1 METARVSSLIRLQP
15 GLMERAKRR
24 AKQENLSFNA
34 YIERLL
40 EQDSRFEWPTL
51 PADFKVSEEILGFQ
65 IDGWKEPSKEELEA
79 DPKLAHILGYED

>member
-40 EQDSRFEWPTL
+40 EQDSRLEWPTL

-79 DPKLAHILGYED
+79 DPKLAHILGYEN

>member
-40 EQDSRFEWPTL
+40 EQDSRLEWPTL

>member
-40 EQDSRFEWPTL
+40 EQDTRLDWPTL

>member
-1 METARVSSLIRLQP
+1 MEK
-15 GLMERAKRR
+15 AKRR

-40 EQDSRFEWPTL
+40 EQDSRLEWPTL
-51 PADFKVSEEILGFQ
+51 PADFKVSEEILSFQ

-79 DPKLAHILGYED
+79 DPKLAHILGYEN

>member
-15 GLMERAKRR
+15 GLMEKAKRR

-40 EQDSRFEWPTL
+40 EQDSRLEWPTL
-51 PADFKVSEEILGFQ
+51 PADFKVSEEILSFQ

-79 DPKLAHILGYED
+79 DPKLAHILGYEN

>member
-40 EQDSRFEWPTL
+40 EQDSRLDWPTL

>member
-1 METARVSSLIRLQP
+1 METSRVSSLIRLQP

-40 EQDSRFEWPTL
+40 EQDTRLEWPTL

>member
-40 EQDSRFEWPTL
+40 EQDSRLEWPTL
-51 PADFKVSEEILGFQ
+51 PSDFKVSEEILGFQ

-79 DPKLAHILGYED
+79 DPKLAHILGYEN

>member
-15 GLMERAKRR
+15 RLMERAKRR

-40 EQDSRFEWPTL
+40 EQDTRLEWPTL

-65 IDGWKEPSKEELEA
+65 IDSWKEPSKEELEA

>member
-24 AKQENLSFNA
+24 AKQDNLSFNA

-40 EQDSRFEWPTL
+40 EQDTRLEWPTL

>member
-15 GLMERAKRR
+15 GLMEKAKRR

-40 EQDSRFEWPTL
+40 EQDSRLEWPTL

>member
-40 EQDSRFEWPTL
+40 EQDSRLEWPTL
-51 PADFKVSEEILGFQ
+51 PADFKVSEEILSFQ

>member
-15 GLMERAKRR
+15 GLMEKAKRR

-40 EQDSRFEWPTL
+40 EQDSRLEWPTL

-79 DPKLAHILGYED
+79 DPKLAHILGYEN

>member
-40 EQDSRFEWPTL
+40 EQDSRLEWPSL

>member
-40 EQDSRFEWPTL
+40 EQDTRLDWPTL

-79 DPKLAHILGYED
+79 DPKLAHILGYEN

>member
-15 GLMERAKRR
+15 GLMEKAKRR

-40 EQDSRFEWPTL
+40 EQDSRLDWPTL

>member
-15 GLMERAKRR
+15 ELMEKAKRR

-40 EQDSRFEWPTL
+40 EQDSRLEWPTL

>member
-40 EQDSRFEWPTL
+40 EQDTRLEWPTL

-79 DPKLAHILGYED
+79 DPKLAYILGYED

>member
-40 EQDSRFEWPTL
+40 EQDSRLEWPTL

-79 DPKLAHILGYED
+79 DPKLSHILGYED

>member
-40 EQDSRFEWPTL
+40 EQDTRLEWPTL